1 MKKHFAILA
10 SLSLFLFS
18 VVSAHDGSQLWLQGS
33 APTATSTLDIANA
46 ELAQGWKGAAPVLK
60 LNKSMKALPDGSF
73 SITIQAGTPTIQSAS
88 EVGLL
93 YGAYHLIR
101 MQQTGANVRDTALV
115 EQPSYNIRI
124 LNHWDNLNGTIERG
138 YAGRSIFWRNS
149 ADQMRRNADGEVNE
163 EDLLHP
169 KDAPEIPSVDRLRDY
184 ARANAS
190 IGINAY
196 VPDNVNA
203 SPKVL
208 TAEYLQEVRKMAD
221 IMRPYGMKTY
231 LAINFASPMVI
242 GGLSTADPLDKDV
255 QRWWTAKVK
264 EIYKLIPDFGG
275 FLVKANSEGQPGPND
290 FGRTHAEGANML
302 AKALKPFK
310 GIVMWRAFV
319 YSPSD
324 PDRAKQAYLEFQP
337 LDGQFLDNVIIQI
350 KNGPIDFQPREAYS
364 ALFGAMPQTR
374 QMAEWQI
381 TQEYLGH
388 SNHIAYLAPMWTEF
402 LQQVKDIAHCPINN
416 QLLAMSNQQSAQGS
430 KLKAQ
435 NSKLTA
441 ISAVSNVGNSPS
453 WCGNVMAQSN
463 WYAFGRLAWNDELSA
478 CQIADEWA
486 RLTLFAGRDDAAAT
500 KALASV
506 KRLMMRSRE
515 AIVDYMMP
523 LGLHHQ
529 FAWGHHYG
537 PEPYCDI
544 PGARPDWM
552 PSYYAKADREG
563 LGFNRSSTGS
573 NATGQYPADYAKVLD
588 DPETCPYDLLLWF
601 HHVPWDKTIQH
612 RCGSKVMRESLWNA
626 LCHHYQ
632 QGLDE
637 ARAMQRDW
645 ERCQG
650 LIDADTFADIQRRLR
665 IQTRDAQWWKDGC
678 LLYFQTFST
687 LPFPDD
693 VEPAVHDLDKLRAI
707 KLGITNYEC
716 PSQELLDSVR

>member
-1 MKKHFAILA
+1 MKKH
-10 SLSLFLFS
+10 LSLLTCLSLTVFGML
-18 VVSAHDGSQLWLQGS
+18 SAHDGSQLWLQGS
-33 APTATSTLDIANA
+33 APTATSTLDIAKA
-46 ELAQGWKGAAPVLK
+46 ELNQCWKGGTPVLQI
-60 LNKSMKALPDGSF
+60 NKSMKGLSAGSF
-73 SITIQAGTPTIQSAS
+73 SINIQAGTPTVQSAS

-101 MQQTGANVRDTALV
+101 LQQTGANVRDTSFV
-115 EQPSYNIRI
+115 ESPSYDIRI

-163 EDLLHP
+163 EDLLQP
-169 KDAPEIPSVDRLRDY
+169 KDAPEIPSLDRLRDY

-190 IGINAY
+190 IGINAF

-208 TAEYLQEVRKMAD
+208 THEYLLEVQKMAD
-221 IMRPYGMKTY
+221 IMRPYGIRTY

-242 GGLSTADPLDKDV
+242 GGLSTADPLDKNV
-255 QRWWTAKVK
+255 QKWWKAKVK
-264 EIYKLIPDFGG
+264 EIYQLIPDFGG

-290 FGRTHAEGANML
+290 FGRSHAEGANML
-302 AKALKPFK
+302 AKALKPHG

-402 LQQVKDIAHCPINN
+402 LKQVKDIARCPINN
-416 QLLAMSNQQSAQGS
+416 ALSPARA
-430 KLKAQ
+430 
-435 NSKLTA
+435 LTA

-463 WYAFGRLAWNDELSA
+463 WYAFGRLAWNDELPA

-486 RLTLFAGRDDAAAT
+486 RLTLFPGRDDAEAA
-500 KALASV
+500 KALANV
-506 KRLMMRSRE
+506 KRLMLRSRE

-552 PSYYAKADREG
+552 PSYYARADREG

-573 NATGQYPADYAKVLD
+573 NATGQYPADYARVLD
-588 DPETCPYDLLLWF
+588 NPETCPYDLLLWF
-601 HHVPWDKTIQH
+601 HHVPWGKTIQH
-612 RCGSKVMRESLWNA
+612 RCGDRVMRESLWDA

-632 QGLDE
+632 QGLEE

-645 ERCQG
+645 DRCQG
-650 LIDADTFADIQRRLR
+650 QVDAEVFADIQRRLR

-678 LLYFQTFST
+678 LLYFQTFSG

-693 VEPAVHDLDKLRAI
+693 VESAVHDLDKLRAI

>member
-1 MKKHFAILA
+1 MKKHFTLLTC
-10 SLSLFLFS
+10 LSLAFFGTM
-18 VVSAHDGSQLWLQGS
+18 SAHDGSQLWLQGT
-33 APTATSTLDIANA
+33 APTATSTLGIAKA
-46 ELAQGWKGAAPVLK
+46 ELAQNWKGGEPEFCFAKIRKKDEPV
-60 LNKSMKALPDGSF
+60 GSF
-73 SITIQAGTPTIQSAS
+73 SITIKAGKPTIFSATDI
-88 EVGLL
+88 GML
-93 YGAYHLIR
+93 YGAYHLLR
-101 MQQTGANVRDTALV
+101 LQQIGANVTDTAFV
-115 EQPSYNIRI
+115 EKPSYDIRI

-163 EDLLHP
+163 EDLLQP
-169 KDAPEIPSVDRLRDY
+169 KDAPEIPSLDHLRDY

-190 IGINAY
+190 IGINAF

-208 TAEYLQEVRKMAD
+208 TTEYLLEVKKMAD
-221 IMRPYGMKTY
+221 VVRPYGMKTY

-242 GGLSTADPLDKDV
+242 GGLSTADPLNKDV

-302 AKALKPFK
+302 AKALKPHG

-364 ALFGAMPQTR
+364 ALFGAMPHTR

-402 LQQVKDIAHCPINN
+402 LQQIKDIAHCPINN
-416 QLLAMSNQQSAQGS
+416 ATSPAR
-430 KLKAQ
+430 A
-435 NSKLTA
+435 LTA
-441 ISAVSNVGNSPS
+441 ISAVSNIGNSPS

-463 WYAFGRLAWNDELSA
+463 WYAFGRLAWNDELTP
-478 CQIADEWA
+478 CQIAEEWA
-486 RLTLFAGRDDAAAT
+486 RQTLFADCSDAAAD

-506 KRLMMRSRE
+506 KRMMLRSRE

-573 NATGQYPADYAKVLD
+573 NATGQYPADYARVLD
-588 DPETCPYDLLLWF
+588 DIDACPYELLLWF
-601 HHVPWDKTIQH
+601 HHVPWGKTIQH
-612 RCGSKVMRESLWNA
+612 RYGDRVARESLWNA

-632 QGLDE
+632 HGLDE

-645 ERCQG
+645 EHCQG
-650 LIDADTFADIQRRLR
+650 QIDADTFTDIQRRLR

-678 LLYFQTFST
+678 LLYFQTFSC

-707 KLGITNYEC
+707 KLGITNFEC

>member
-1 MKKHFAILA
+1 
-10 SLSLFLFS
+10 
-18 VVSAHDGSQLWLQGS
+18 
-33 APTATSTLDIANA
+33 
-46 ELAQGWKGAAPVLK
+46 
-60 LNKSMKALPDGSF
+60 MKALPDGSF
-73 SITIQAGTPTIQSAS
+73 SITIQAGTPVIQSAS

-208 TAEYLQEVRKMAD
+208 TTEYLLEVKKMAD

-242 GGLSTADPLDKDV
+242 GGLDTADPLDKNV
-255 QRWWTAKVK
+255 QKWWTAKVK

-302 AKALKPFK
+302 AKALKPFG

-364 ALFGAMPQTR
+364 ALFGAMPKTR
-374 QMAEWQI
+374 EMAEWQI

-402 LQQVKDIAHCPINN
+402 LQQVKEIARCPINN
-416 QLLAMSNQQSAQGS
+416 ALSPARS
-430 KLKAQ
+430 
-435 NSKLTA
+435 LTA

-486 RLTLFAGRDDAAAT
+486 RLTLFPDRNDAATT
-500 KALASV
+500 KALANV
-506 KRLMMRSRE
+506 KCLMLRSRE

-552 PSYYAKADREG
+552 PSYYAKADAEG

-573 NATGQYPADYAKVLD
+573 NATGQYPTDYAKVLD
-588 DPETCPYDLLLWF
+588 NPETCPYDLLLWF
-601 HHVPWDKTIQH
+601 HHVPWGKTIQH
-612 RCGSKVMRESLWNA
+612 RCGDRVARESLWNA

-632 QGLDE
+632 HGLDE

-645 ERCQG
+645 DRCQG
-650 LIDADTFADIQRRLR
+650 QIDADVFADIQRRLR

-678 LLYFQTFST
+678 LLYFQTFSG

-693 VEPAVHDLDKLRAI
+693 VESAVHDLDKLRTI

-716 PSQELLDSVR
+716 PSEELLDSVR

>member
-33 APTATSTLDIANA
+33 APSATSTLEIANA
-46 ELAQGWKGAAPVLK
+46 ELNQSWKGAAPVLK

-73 SITIQAGTPTIQSAS
+73 SITIQTGTPVIQSAS

-101 MQQTGANVRDTALV
+101 MQQTGANVRDTTLV

-242 GGLSTADPLDKDV
+242 GGLSTADPLNKNV
-255 QRWWTAKVK
+255 QKWWTAKVK

-374 QMAEWQI
+374 EMAEWQI

-416 QLLAMSNQQSAQGS
+416 ALSPARA
-430 KLKAQ
+430 
-435 NSKLTA
+435 LTA

-506 KRLMMRSRE
+506 KRLMLRSRE

-552 PSYYAKADREG
+552 PSYYARADREG

-588 DPETCPYDLLLWF
+588 NPETCPYDLLLWF
-601 HHVPWDKTIQH
+601 HHVPWGKTIQH
-612 RCGSKVMRESLWNA
+612 RCGTQVMRESLWNA

-632 QGLDE
+632 HGLDE

>member
-1 MKKHFAILA
+1 MKKHFAILT

-18 VVSAHDGSQLWLQGS
+18 VVSAYDGSQLWLQGP
-33 APTATSTLDIANA
+33 APTATNTLDIAKA
-46 ELAQGWKGAAPVLK
+46 EIAQHWKGGTPVLK
-60 LNKSMKALPDGSF
+60 VNKAMKGLPAGSF
-73 SITIQAGTPTIQSAS
+73 NITIQAGTPTIQAAS

-93 YGAYHLIR
+93 YGSYHLLR
-101 MQQTGANVRDTALV
+101 LQQTGANVTDTAFV

-208 TAEYLQEVRKMAD
+208 TTEYLLEVKKMAD

-242 GGLSTADPLDKDV
+242 GGLDTADPLDKNV
-255 QRWWTAKVK
+255 QKWWTAKVK

-302 AKALKPFK
+302 AKALKPFG

-364 ALFGAMPQTR
+364 ALFGAMPKTR
-374 QMAEWQI
+374 EMAEWQI

-402 LQQVKDIAHCPINN
+402 LQQVKEIARCPINN
-416 QLLAMSNQQSAQGS
+416 ALSPARS
-430 KLKAQ
+430 
-435 NSKLTA
+435 LTA

-486 RLTLFAGRDDAAAT
+486 RLTLFPDRNDAATT
-500 KALASV
+500 KALANV
-506 KRLMMRSRE
+506 KCLMLRSRE
-515 AIVDYMMP
+515 AIVNYMMP

-552 PSYYAKADREG
+552 PSYYAKADAEG

-573 NATGQYPADYAKVLD
+573 NATGQYPAEYAKVLD
-588 DPETCPYDLLLWF
+588 NPETCPYDLLLWF
-601 HHVPWDKTIQH
+601 HHVPWGKTIQH
-612 RCGSKVMRESLWNA
+612 RCGDRVARESLWNA

-632 QGLDE
+632 HGLDE

-645 ERCQG
+645 DRCQG
-650 LIDADTFADIQRRLR
+650 QIDADVFADIQRRLR

-678 LLYFQTFST
+678 LLYFQTFSG

-693 VEPAVHDLDKLRAI
+693 VESAVHDLDKLRAI

-716 PSQELLDSVR
+716 PSEELLDSVR

>member
-1 MKKHFAILA
+1 MKKHFAILT

-33 APTATSTLDIANA
+33 APSATSTLEIANA
-46 ELAQGWKGAAPVLK
+46 ELNQSWKGAAPVLR

-73 SITIQAGTPTIQSAS
+73 SITIQAGTPVIQSAS

-208 TAEYLQEVRKMAD
+208 TSEYLQEVKKMAD
-221 IMRPYGMKTY
+221 IMRPYGIRTY

-242 GGLSTADPLDKDV
+242 GGLETADPLDKNV
-255 QRWWTAKVK
+255 QKWWTAKVK

-374 QMAEWQI
+374 EMAEWQI

-416 QLLAMSNQQSAQGS
+416 TLSPARA
-430 KLKAQ
+430 
-435 NSKLTA
+435 LTA
-441 ISAVSNVGNSPS
+441 ISAVSNIGNSPS

-463 WYAFGRLAWNDELSA
+463 WYAFGRLAWNDELPA

-486 RLTLFAGRDDAAAT
+486 RLTLFPGRNDAAAT

-506 KRLMMRSRE
+506 RSLMLRSRE

-601 HHVPWDKTIQH
+601 HHVPWGKTIQH
-612 RCGSKVMRESLWNA
+612 RCGTQVMRESLWNA

-632 QGLDE
+632 HGLDE
-637 ARAMQRDW
+637 VRAMQRDW

-650 LIDADTFADIQRRLR
+650 QVDADTFADIQRRLR

-678 LLYFQTFST
+678 LLYFQTFSC

>member
-1 MKKHFAILA
+1 MKKHFAILT

-18 VVSAHDGSQLWLQGS
+18 VVSAHDGSQLWLQGP
-33 APTATSTLDIANA
+33 APTATNTLDIAKA
-46 ELAQGWKGAAPVLK
+46 EIAQHWKGGTPVLK
-60 LNKSMKALPDGSF
+60 VNKAMKGLPAGSF
-73 SITIQAGTPTIQSAS
+73 NITIQAGTPTIQAAS

-93 YGAYHLIR
+93 YGSYHLLR
-101 MQQTGANVRDTALV
+101 LQQTGANVTDTAFV

-208 TAEYLQEVRKMAD
+208 TTEYLLEVKKMAD

-242 GGLSTADPLDKDV
+242 GGLDTADPLDKNV
-255 QRWWTAKVK
+255 QKWWTAKVK

-302 AKALKPFK
+302 AKALKPFG

-364 ALFGAMPQTR
+364 ALFGAMPKTR
-374 QMAEWQI
+374 EMAEWQI

-402 LQQVKDIAHCPINN
+402 LQQVKEIARCPINN
-416 QLLAMSNQQSAQGS
+416 ALSPARS
-430 KLKAQ
+430 
-435 NSKLTA
+435 LTA

-486 RLTLFAGRDDAAAT
+486 RLTLFPDRNDAATT
-500 KALASV
+500 KALANV
-506 KRLMMRSRE
+506 KCLMLRSRE

-552 PSYYAKADREG
+552 PSYYAKADAEG

-588 DPETCPYDLLLWF
+588 NPETCPYDLLLWF
-601 HHVPWDKTIQH
+601 HHVPWGKTIQH
-612 RCGSKVMRESLWNA
+612 RCGDRVARESLWNA

-632 QGLDE
+632 HGLDE

-645 ERCQG
+645 DRCQG
-650 LIDADTFADIQRRLR
+650 QIDADVFADIQRRLR

-678 LLYFQTFST
+678 LLYFQTFSG

-693 VEPAVHDLDKLRAI
+693 VESAIHDLDKLRAI

-716 PSQELLDSVR
+716 PSEELLDSVR

>member
-1 MKKHFAILA
+1 MKKHLTILA
-10 SLSLFLFS
+10 VLSLLF
-18 VVSAHDGSQLWLQGS
+18 VCTVSAHDGSQLWLQGS
-33 APTATSTLDIANA
+33 APSATSTLEIANT
-46 ELAQGWKGAAPVLK
+46 ELNQSWKGTAPVLK

-73 SITIQAGTPTIQSAS
+73 SITIQAGTPVIQSAS

-208 TAEYLQEVRKMAD
+208 TTEYLLEVKKMAD

-242 GGLSTADPLDKDV
+242 GGLDTADPLDKNV
-255 QRWWTAKVK
+255 QKWWTAKVK

-302 AKALKPFK
+302 AKALKPFG

-364 ALFGAMPQTR
+364 ALFGAMPKTR
-374 QMAEWQI
+374 EMAEWQI

-402 LQQVKDIAHCPINN
+402 LQQVKEIARCPINN
-416 QLLAMSNQQSAQGS
+416 ALSPARS
-430 KLKAQ
+430 
-435 NSKLTA
+435 LTA

-486 RLTLFAGRDDAAAT
+486 RLTLFPDRDDAATT
-500 KALASV
+500 KALANV
-506 KRLMMRSRE
+506 KCLMLRSRE

-552 PSYYAKADREG
+552 PSYYAKADAEG

-588 DPETCPYDLLLWF
+588 NPETCPYDLLLWF
-601 HHVPWDKTIQH
+601 HHVPWGKTIQH
-612 RCGSKVMRESLWNA
+612 RCGDRVARESLWNA

-632 QGLDE
+632 HGLDE

-645 ERCQG
+645 DRCQG
-650 LIDADTFADIQRRLR
+650 QIDADVFADIQRRLR

-678 LLYFQTFST
+678 LLYFQTFSG

-693 VEPAVHDLDKLRAI
+693 VESAVHDLDKLRAI

-716 PSQELLDSVR
+716 PSEELLDSVR

>member
-1 MKKHFAILA
+1 MKKHFAILT

-18 VVSAHDGSQLWLQGS
+18 VVSAHDGSQLWLQGP
-33 APTATSTLDIANA
+33 APTATNTLDIAKA
-46 ELAQGWKGAAPVLK
+46 EMAQHWKGGTPVLK
-60 LNKSMKALPDGSF
+60 VNKAMKGLPAGSF
-73 SITIQAGTPTIQSAS
+73 NITIQAGTPTIQAAS

-93 YGAYHLIR
+93 YGSYHLLR
-101 MQQTGANVRDTALV
+101 LQQTGANVSDTAFV

-208 TAEYLQEVRKMAD
+208 TTEYLLEVKKMAD

-242 GGLSTADPLDKDV
+242 GGLDTADPLDKNV
-255 QRWWTAKVK
+255 QKWWTAKVK

-302 AKALKPFK
+302 AKALKPFG

-364 ALFGAMPQTR
+364 ALFGAMPKTR
-374 QMAEWQI
+374 EMAEWQI

-402 LQQVKDIAHCPINN
+402 LQQVKEIARCPINN
-416 QLLAMSNQQSAQGS
+416 ALSPARS
-430 KLKAQ
+430 
-435 NSKLTA
+435 LTA
-441 ISAVSNVGNSPS
+441 ISAVSNVGDSPS

-486 RLTLFAGRDDAAAT
+486 RLTLFPDCNDAATT
-500 KALASV
+500 KALANV
-506 KRLMMRSRE
+506 KCLMLRSRE

-552 PSYYAKADREG
+552 PSYYAKADAEG

-573 NATGQYPADYAKVLD
+573 NATGQYPTDYAKVLD
-588 DPETCPYDLLLWF
+588 NPETCPYDLLLWF

-612 RCGSKVMRESLWNA
+612 RCGDHVARESLWNA

-632 QGLDE
+632 HGLDE

-645 ERCQG
+645 DRCQG
-650 LIDADTFADIQRRLR
+650 QIDADVFADIQRRLR

-678 LLYFQTFST
+678 LLYFQTFSG

-693 VEPAVHDLDKLRAI
+693 VESAVHDLDKLRAI

-716 PSQELLDSVR
+716 PSEELLDSVR